1 MASLFLKI
9 FNMSMV
15 ADWVIL
21 AVILLRLL
29 LRRAPKW
36 LTCALWAV
44 VALRLICPFSI
55 ESIFSLIPSAEIIS
69 PTEIQFSASP
79 TINTGIPVINNT
91 LNPVIQDSLAA
102 APEAS
107 VNPMQIWIFAGRV
120 IWVIGLIVMLGYA
133 AVSFLRIRRML
144 EEAVAFQDNVYLCDA
159 VNSPFI
165 FGLLHPGIYL
175 PSDID
180 EGQLD
185 YVLAHERVHLK
196 RWDHV
201 WKTLGYFLLAVYW
214 FNPLVWVAYI
224 LLCRDIELACD
235 ERVVHDLDLNGRK
248 AYSEALVACSTK
260 RRMITFCPLA
270 FGEVGIK
277 ERVKTVLNYKK
288 PKFWLVTTAVVA
300 CMITAVCFLTNPQKD
315 SETEGMLNAQNK
327 QENADITE
335 INKAENEQ
343 QDPKIAAM
351 IEAEKKQLELKEK
364 ELQMMK
370 SDLTEML
377 DAQKEQLGSTE
388 INLWRWDSS
397 EKTNAQNEQSD
408 KTEINAWRWDSSEI
422 AKNVQSPLQSPQ
434 DATEMI
440 ETQKE
445 QLAEQILTMYQETYS
460 GEYSITGP
468 KLVVK
473 RTAGKRADCL
483 FAANWIMTYKPM
495 DNPWI
500 QGMYQAA
507 ENLTDEGQKAYAL
520 DIADGWVREIELCWP
535 KEEYQEIPVVI
546 IQEKQSFALYKPYTM
561 NGVETLI
568 PLQEYLDG
576 RKTDEQ
582 IYQDGMNVIAE
593 AVRSTFPEDT
603 DNVTGTASPKG
614 NDA

>member
-1 MASLFLKI
+1 
-9 FNMSMV
+9 MSMV
-15 ADWVIL
+15 ASWVIL
-21 AVILLRLL
+21 AVILLCLL

-36 LTCALWAV
+36 LTCALWAI
-44 VALRLICPFSI
+44 VALRLICPFPI

-107 VNPMQIWIFAGRV
+107 VNPVQLWILAGRV
-120 IWVIGLIVMLGYA
+120 IWAIGLIVMLGYA
-133 AVSFLRIRRML
+133 AVSFLRIRQML
-144 EEAVAFQDNVYLCDA
+144 AEAVAFQDNVYLCDA

-185 YVLAHERVHLK
+185 YILAHERVHLK

-235 ERVVHDLDLNGRK
+235 EQVVHDLDLNGRK
-248 AYSEALVACSTK
+248 AYSEALVACSMK
-260 RRMITFCPLA
+260 RRIITFCPLA
-270 FGEVGIK
+270 FGEVGVK
-277 ERVKTVLNYKK
+277 ERVKTVLDYKK
-288 PKFWLVTTAVVA
+288 PKFWLVATAVVA
-300 CMITAVCFLTNPQKD
+300 CMIAAVCFLTNPQKD
-315 SETEGMLNAQNK
+315 SEIDEILNAQN
-327 QENADITE
+327 
-335 INKAENEQ
+335 EQ
-343 QDPKIAAM
+343 KDPKLA
-351 IEAEKKQLELKEK
+351 Q
-364 ELQMMK
+364 
-370 SDLTEML
+370 ML
-377 DAQKEQLGSTE
+377 DAQKEQSGS
-388 INLWRWDSS
+388 S
-397 EKTNAQNEQSD
+397 
-408 KTEINAWRWDSSEI
+408 EINAWRWDSSEI
-422 AKNVQSPLQSPQ
+422 PKNVQSPLQGPQ
-434 DATEMI
+434 DVAEMI
-440 ETQKE
+440 EAQKE
-445 QLAEQILTMYQETYS
+445 QLAQQILTMYQETYA
-460 GEYSITGP
+460 GEYSIKEP
-468 KLVVK
+468 KLGVT

-507 ENLTDEGQKAYAL
+507 ENLTDEDQKAYAL
-520 DIADGWVREIELCWP
+520 DIADGWVREIELYWP

-546 IQEKQSFALYKPYTM
+546 IQEEQLLTLYKPYRM

-576 RKTDEQ
+576 RKTDGQ
-582 IYQDGMNVIAE
+582 IYQNGMDVIAE
-593 AVRSTFPEDT
+593 AVRSTFSEDT
-603 DNVTGTASPKG
+603 ANVAGTASTKR
-614 NDA
+614 NDT